1 MHLLTKW
8 KRQYRYSFFALRDII
23 TTMSKLE
30 IKNLSFSYDGSNKV
44 IDDISFSVEKGT
56 FVSVLGHNGSGKSTL
71 AKLIV
76 GLLEKAGGQIFF
88 NDVEI
93 TDKNLRDLQ
102 TKTSLIFQNP
112 DNQFIGSTVEDD
124 IAFGLENRCFPHN
137 QMQAEIE
144 RFADSVN
151 MLDHL
156 KKEPINLSG
165 GQKQRIALAG
175 ALILRPEILI
185 LDEAT
190 SMLDPKGKS
199 TVRRVIDRIHKEN
212 KELTIISITHDI
224 DEALLSDKVLI
235 LSKGKLVKEGKPQ
248 DILRDESALLEVKLD
263 MPFVYKLE
271 KELKEIGINSNA
283 ENIDQLVED
292 IWASK

>member
-1 MHLLTKW
+1 M
-8 KRQYRYSFFALRDII
+8 RDII

-76 GLLEKAGGQIFF
+76 GLLEKESGQIFF

-93 TDKNLRDLQ
+93 DDKNLRDLQ

-112 DNQFIGSTVEDD
+112 DNQFVGSTVEDD
-124 IAFGLENRCFPHN
+124 IAFGLENRCFPHD

-165 GQKQRIALAG
+165 GQKQRVALAG

-271 KELKEIGINSNA
+271 KELKEIGVNSNA

>member
-1 MHLLTKW
+1 M
-8 KRQYRYSFFALRDII
+8 RDII

-44 IDDISFSVEKGT
+44 IDDISFSVENGT

-76 GLLEKAGGQIFF
+76 GLLEKESGQIFF
-88 NDVEI
+88 NDVEVD
-93 TDKNLRDLQ
+93 DKNLRGLQ

-112 DNQFIGSTVEDD
+112 DNQFVGSTVEDD
-124 IAFGLENRCFPHN
+124 IAFGLENRCFPHD

-165 GQKQRIALAG
+165 GQKQRVALAG

>member
-1 MHLLTKW
+1 
-8 KRQYRYSFFALRDII
+8 
-23 TTMSKLE
+23 MSKLE

-44 IDDISFSVEKGT
+44 IDDISFSVEKGS

-71 AKLIV
+71 AKLII
-76 GLLEKAGGQIFF
+76 GLLDKSNGTIYF
-88 NDVEI
+88 NDEELNK
-93 TDKNLRDLQ
+93 KNIRDFQ
-102 TKTSLIFQNP
+102 SKVSLIFQNP

-124 IAFGLENRCFPHN
+124 IAFGLENRQFPHEK
-137 QMQAEIE
+137 MQEEIE
-144 RFADSVN
+144 HFADCVG
-151 MLDHL
+151 MLDYL
-156 KKEPINLSG
+156 KKEPIALSG
-165 GQKQRIALAG
+165 GQKQRVALAG
-175 ALILRPEILI
+175 ALILKPEILI

-235 LSKGKLVKEGKPQ
+235 LSKGKLIKEGKPQ
-248 DILRDESALLEVKLD
+248 DVLRDDKTLLSIKLD
-263 MPFVYKLE
+263 MPFVYKME
-271 KELKEIGINSNA
+271 KELAEMGIVSNA
-283 ENIDQLVED
+283 DNIDKLVED

>member
-124 IAFGLENRCFPHN
+124 IAFGLENRCFPHD

-199 TVRRVIDRIHKEN
+199 TVRKVIDRIHKEN

>member
-1 MHLLTKW
+1 
-8 KRQYRYSFFALRDII
+8 
-23 TTMSKLE
+23 MSKLE

-44 IDDISFSVEKGT
+44 IDDISFSVPKGS
-56 FVSVLGHNGSGKSTL
+56 FVSIIGHNGSGKSTL
-71 AKLIV
+71 SKLIV
-76 GLLEKAGGQIFF
+76 GLLEKSEGTIFF
-88 NDVEI
+88 NDEEI
-93 TDKNLRDLQ
+93 TKKNIQDFQ
-102 TKTSLIFQNP
+102 SKVSLIFQNP

-124 IAFGLENRCFPHN
+124 IAFGLENRCFPHEK
-137 QMQAEIE
+137 MQEEIE
-144 RFADSVN
+144 RFAETVG
-151 MLDHL
+151 MLEYL
-156 KKEPINLSG
+156 KKEPIALSG
-165 GQKQRIALAG
+165 GQKQRVALAG

-199 TVRRVIDRIHKEN
+199 TVRRWIDRVHKEN

-235 LSKGKLVKEGKPQ
+235 LSKGKLIKEGKPQ
-248 DILRDESALLEVKLD
+248 EILNDEQTLLSIKLD

-271 KELKEIGINSNA
+271 KELAGIGINSTA
-283 ENIDQLVED
+283 DNIDQLVED